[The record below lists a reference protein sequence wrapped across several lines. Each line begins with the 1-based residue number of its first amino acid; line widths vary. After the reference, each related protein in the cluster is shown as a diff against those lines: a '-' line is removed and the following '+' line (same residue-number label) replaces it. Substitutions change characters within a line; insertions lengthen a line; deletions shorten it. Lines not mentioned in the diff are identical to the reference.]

1 MPIMFLAIALQVLLP
16 VAMVRSF
23 AATLDPFSH
32 STICS
37 TEPTNSGGSAQ
48 HKHTLCPVCQ
58 FAAASD
64 VALPASV
71 TELPLPAVRSGPT
84 VADPAQSAGPR
95 GPPHSRPPATGPPS
109 LA

>member
-1 MPIMFLAIALQVLLP
+1 MFLAIVLQVLLP

-37 TEPTNSGGSAQ
+37 TEPTDSGGPAQ

-58 FAAASD
+58 FAPESD
-64 VALPASV
+64 IALPTSSA
-71 TELPLPAVRSGPT
+71 EPPLPTPRSAPT
-84 VADPAQSAGPR
+84 VANPAQSAGPR
-95 GPPHSRPPATGPPS
+95 GPPHTHPPATGPPS
-109 LA
+109 RA